1 MPAKTN
7 SEKNKKKRNPLDDLT
22 DQLEKYSEGCETE
35 DLMSSG
41 E

>member
-1 MPAKTN
+1 MSKKEEN
-7 SEKNKKKRNPLDDLT
+7 NKKKKRNPLDDI
-22 DQLEKYSEGCETE
+22 LEDLENYDDGCDSV